1 MTSGTFRTNS
11 LPRLI
16 VAIRG
21 MVGLQDD
28 KGDWHTRQQIEH
40 YFDVVTEASHECGGI
55 VSSYEHD
62 SAFISFSNPKKALK
76 ASFSILDKLMAE
88 EAGKMDVD
96 GEALDTTSKLV
107 PLSVRL
113 GIHYGA
119 LNVQMGEFSGP
130 VMDVTKKMVTRA
142 KPSQIIASQQ
152 FIDQVAGEEIETK
165 QLGSVNDAGGKIDL
179 IEIVTEHSG
188 KGGEPDVSVP
198 PSTDGVPTPNTAT
211 QTILMFQG
219 TQIIVGESQPIVVMG
234 RDVNNDFIV
243 NVETASRQHARVEY
257 DNGCF
262 VISDH
267 STNGTYVQI
276 TGAQPV
282 FLKQQQIQL
291 QSSGVI
297 SLGQPITEHA
307 LLIQYMCQ

>member
-11 LPRLI
+11 MPRLI

-40 YFDVVTEASHECGGI
+40 YFDVVTEVSHECGGI

-62 SAFISFSNPKKALK
+62 SAFISFSNSKKALK
-76 ASFSILDKLMAE
+76 ASLSILDKLMAE
-88 EAGKMDVD
+88 EAGKTDVD
-96 GEALDTTSKLV
+96 SEMLDATNKLV

-113 GIHYGA
+113 GVHYGP
-119 LNVQMGEFSGP
+119 LDVQVGEFSGP
-130 VMDVTKKMVTRA
+130 VLDMTKKMVTRA

-152 FIDQVAGEEIETK
+152 FMDQVSGEEVEIK
-165 QLGSVNDAGGKIDL
+165 QLGSVNDPSGKID
-179 IEIVTEHSG
+179 IVEIITPHSR
-188 KGGEPDVSVP
+188 KGVELEAQAAAMQEG
-198 PSTDGVPTPNTAT
+198 GPTASTAT
-211 QTILMFQG
+211 QTVLMFQG
-219 TQIIVGESQPIVVMG
+219 AQIIVGDSQPIVVMG

-257 DNGCF
+257 ENGRF

-267 STNGTYVQI
+267 STNGTYVQP
-276 TGAQPV
+276 TGGQPV
-282 FLKQQQIQL
+282 FLSQQQIPL
-291 QSSGVI
+291 QNSGVI
-297 SLGQPITEHA
+297 SLGQPITEQA

>member
-1 MTSGTFRTNS
+1 MTTGTFRTNS
-11 LPRLI
+11 MPRLI

-76 ASFSILDKLMAE
+76 ASLSILDKLMAE
-88 EAGKMDVD
+88 EAGKINAD
-96 GEALDTTSKLV
+96 GEGLDTTNKLV

-113 GIHYGA
+113 GIHYGP
-119 LNVQMGEFSGP
+119 LDVQVGEFSGP
-130 VMDVTKKMVTRA
+130 VLDATKKMVTRA

-152 FIDQVAGEEIETK
+152 FIDQVAGEDIETK
-165 QLGSVNDAGGKIDL
+165 HLGSVNDQSGKIDI
-179 IEIVTEHSG
+179 IEIVTQHSG
-188 KGGEPDVSVP
+188 KGAEHEAQAPAAQEGAAA
-198 PSTDGVPTPNTAT
+198 NTAT
-211 QTILMFQG
+211 QTVLMFQG

-257 DNGCF
+257 ENGCF

-267 STNGTYVQI
+267 STNGTYVQL
-276 TGAQPV
+276 TGGQPV

-291 QSSGVI
+291 
-297 SLGQPITEHA
+297 
-307 LLIQYMCQ
+307 